1 MSVTEVV
8 IEPEAENV
16 IVGGTENPVGEK
28 RGPSV
33 AMKLIGGFALLTV
46 MGALLGAAGLYF
58 MNSINQ
64 TIHQITQVTEPTVV
78 NADELIANVWEATKV
93 AEEVIADEE
102 LSEVET
108 LKVEFAQLAGR
119 FDEVYAYLK
128 SIVVDESL
136 FDEILAIET
145 VHTEFVKTF
154 HDMFQAH
161 VTELQEEELG
171 RQLLFEFDT
180 LGAGLITA
188 LDEFAIENEAEMA
201 KAEQDADRLLASG
214 ASAAAINQIL
224 GDLFETDYPAVEAAL
239 KFQRLVFELQDKAG
253 EYLAEESPTATANIR
268 GEFDELV
275 SGAAPLISTLK
286 ALAETAEDR
295 ADAQVLAE
303 LFAAWVNFAT
313 TDEKLFDTHDDMLV
327 AEALADELVEKL
339 ELEADA
345 VAEVLHVVA
354 STADAMSKA
363 ADKDAEATASTA
375 VFSILA
381 LFLVSLSASGAMIY
395 IVIKSVTRPI
405 TEMTGAMAKLSSGDH
420 EFEIPHRD
428 RADEI
433 GAMAAAVQ
441 VFKQNAIEKDLLSG
455 REKEHEELKQ
465 RETRAK
471 TVEKLIGDFELTSND
486 VLSAVSAA
494 VTQLRANAQTL
505 SSTAEQANK
514 QSAAVAAGS
523 EEAAVNVKTVAA
535 ASEELS
541 CSIAEISS
549 QIETSSQ
556 IAQTA
561 ASEAGVTTSTMHEL
575 GDASQR
581 IGDVVDMIT
590 DIAEQ
595 TNLLALNATIEA
607 ARAGEAGKGFAIVAS
622 EVKSLANQ
630 TAKATEEIG
639 TQIGGIQTIS
649 GEAVVAIEKI
659 AKTIDQMNDI
669 AAAIS
674 QSMDQQKAATEEISR
689 NVAEASSGTADV
701 TANIV
706 GVSEGAKET
715 ERSAA
720 DVLGAADELGEHS
733 DRLNQSVGSFLE
745 GIRNV

>member
-1 MSVTEVV
+1 MSETEAAT
-8 IEPEAENV
+8 EPEMKSVPA
-16 IVGGTENPVGEK
+16 GGDRSPAVSKNGL
-28 RGPSV
+28 SV
-33 AMKLIGGFALLTV
+33 ATKLIGGFVVLTV
-46 MGALLGAAGLYF
+46 MGALLGAAGLFF

-64 TIHQITQVTEPTVV
+64 TVHEITQVTEPTVV
-78 NADELIANVWEATKV
+78 NADELLANIWEATKV

-102 LSEVET
+102 IGDVEA
-108 LKVEFAQLAGR
+108 LQAEFAQLGGR
-119 FDEVYAYLK
+119 FDEVYITLK

-136 FDEILAIET
+136 FDEIVEIET
-145 VHTEFVKTF
+145 VHAKFVEISNA
-154 HDMFQAH
+154 MFKAH
-161 VTELQEEELG
+161 RTELEEEKLS
-171 RQLLFEFDT
+171 RQLLSEFDER
-180 LGAGLITA
+180 GAGLIKA
-188 LDEFAIENEAEMA
+188 LDEFAEENEAEMA
-201 KAEQDADRLLASG
+201 KAEQNADRLLASG

-239 KFQRLVFELQDKAG
+239 KFQRLVFQLQDKAG
-253 EYLAEESPTATANIR
+253 EYLAEGSASETGRIR
-268 GEFDELV
+268 NEFDDLA
-275 SGAAPLISTLK
+275 STAAPLISTLK
-286 ALAETAEDR
+286 LLAETAEDR
-295 ADAQVLAE
+295 ADAVALE
-303 LFAAWVNFAT
+303 TLFAEWVSFAT
-313 TDEKLFDTHDDMLV
+313 EDEKLFDTHEDMLA
-327 AEALADELVEKL
+327 AEALADQLVEKL

-345 VAEVLHVVA
+345 VAEVLHTV
-354 STADAMSKA
+354 SSSADAMSRL
-363 ADKDAEATASTA
+363 ADQSAEETASNA
-375 VFSILA
+375 VLSILV
-381 LFLVSLSASGAMIY
+381 LFLISLSASATMIFV
-395 IVIKSVTRPI
+395 VIKSVVQPI
-405 TEMTGAMAKLSSGDH
+405 TGMTGAMSRLSGGDH
-420 EFEIPHRD
+420 DFDIPHQQ

-433 GAMAAAVQ
+433 GAMASAVQ
-441 VFKQNAIEKDLLSG
+441 VFKENAIEKDMLSG
-455 REKEHEELKQ
+455 REKEHEELRK
-465 RETRAK
+465 REARAK
-471 TVEKLIGDFELTSND
+471 EVEKLIGDFELSSND
-486 VLSAVSAA
+486 VLSAVSSA

-523 EEAAVNVKTVAA
+523 EEASVNVKTVAA

-541 CSIAEISS
+541 CSIAEISH
-549 QIETSSQ
+549 QIDTSSQ

-561 ASEAGVTTSTMHEL
+561 ATEANVTTSTMREL
-575 GDASQR
+575 GEASQK

-659 AKTIDQMNDI
+659 AATIDQMNDI

-715 ERSAA
+715 ERSAG
-720 DVLGAADELGEHS
+720 DVLNAADELGEHS
-733 DRLNQSVGSFLE
+733 EQLNLSVGSFLE